1 MLYSIPDTSKLQHKL
16 SIHESSTIGWSG
28 LALPRHTPRTTE
40 FRAGGGPGRGDPPWA
55 PPAPQQPRGGA
66 LTSSTAIVLGSAICL
81 WLLLFGLIGSL
92 YFHLHSST
100 SSFKEELRPKLQEAL
115 AHASSVLAHLDR
127 AATNADHILHEADTL
142 ERQAVPGI
150 LNTINDTSNMLH
162 RLESM
167 SHNPVLKLSL
177 G

>member
-1 MLYSIPDTSKLQHKL
+1 MYSIPDTSKLQHKL

-100 SSFKEELRPKLQEAL
+100 NSFKEELRPKLQEAL